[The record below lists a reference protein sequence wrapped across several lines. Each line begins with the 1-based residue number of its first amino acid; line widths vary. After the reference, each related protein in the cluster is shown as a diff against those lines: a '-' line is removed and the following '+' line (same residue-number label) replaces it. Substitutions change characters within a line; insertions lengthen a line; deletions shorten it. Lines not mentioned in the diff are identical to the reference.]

1 MCIITYSFCNARTY
15 FDILVIFFYSA
26 WKASFMDWQFSSRK
40 TLKITRNSKDLL
52 LRILW
57 NTFLSNLIKIALVDS
72 VRTTRFCVS
81 YTKIGFTM
89 FWIRTQLEFSGFNPN
104 RNRPRIVNQCFFRE
118 LFEERNSRLKSG
130 QRNAKFPTNTWY
142 SYHGKSVF
150 GLPFLTVTS
159 FQHQLPWIWIQNI
172 CKERQHKHHY
182 CNFSRVFY
190 LLPYTIIT
198 ELWSIKQDNQVF
210 NHS

>member
-1 MCIITYSFCNARTY
+1 MQERILTSLWFFLQRLK
-15 FDILVIFFYSA
+15 DIFHGLTVF
-26 WKASFMDWQFSSRK
+26 
-40 TLKITRNSKDLL
+40 LSKDLEDHAKL
-52 LRILW
+52 KRFIIAYPLKYLFVKFNKNCFSRQRA
-57 NTFLSNLIKIALVDS
+57 NHTFLCFVYQNRIHNVL
-72 VRTTRFCVS
+72 
-81 YTKIGFTM
+81 
-89 FWIRTQLEFSGFNPN
+89 IRTQLEFSGFNPN

-190 LLPYTIIT
+190 LLPYNIIT